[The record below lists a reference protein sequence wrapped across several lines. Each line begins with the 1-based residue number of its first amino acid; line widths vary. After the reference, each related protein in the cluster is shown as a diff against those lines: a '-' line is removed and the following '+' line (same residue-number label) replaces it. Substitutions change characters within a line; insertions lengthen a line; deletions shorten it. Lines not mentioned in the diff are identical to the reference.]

1 MALNIS
7 RGNMYTFVTHTWNT
21 VKGKCPHDCSYCYM
35 QRFGERPPARFDRSE
50 LRTNLGNGNFIFVGS
65 GNDMFAADIP
75 GEWINETLNHCAG
88 FNNKYLFQTK
98 NPARFLDFIQ
108 SPLILQ
114 KAQLCTTIETNRWYP
129 EIMKHSPTPHERVA
143 AMELASKSVQTLV
156 TIEPILDF
164 DLDEL
169 VGLIRQCNPIQVNIG
184 ADSGNNKLPEP
195 DKQKVTALIH
205 ELKQFTVIDQKR
217 NLGRIIR

>member
-7 RGNMYTFVTHTWNT
+7 KGNMYTFVTHTWNT
-21 VKGKCPHDCSYCYM
+21 VKGKCSHGCSYCYM
-35 QRFGERPPARFDRSE
+35 GKFGERPPVRFDNAE
-50 LRTNLGNGNFIFVGS
+50 LRTDLGKGNYLFVGS
-65 GNDMFAADIP
+65 SNDMFAADIP
-75 GEWINETLNHCAG
+75 EEWIKDTLNHCSQ
-88 FNNKYLFQTK
+88 FENKYLLQTK

-108 SPLILQ
+108 SPYILQ
-114 KAQLCTTIETNRWYP
+114 KAQLCTTIETNRWYS
-129 EIMKHSPTPHERVA
+129 EIMKNSPTPEQRAA
-143 AMELASKSVQTLV
+143 AMEIASKSVQTLV

-169 VGLIRQCNPIQVNIG
+169 VGLIRQCNPAQVNIG